1 MKMLCGIIYVPGILL
16 KGKSIPRLR
25 EIREV
30 RGMGIASLQEMNG
43 KRGNQQQTA
52 VTIRDVARHAG
63 VGVGT
68 VSRVINGGAQVSRA
82 TQERVALAIRRLGFR
97 PNAQAR
103 RIHRKRSEIVCFVLS
118 NRSFPNSFHARILQ
132 GVEDCA
138 RDLKQ
143 HVLFTALHYDAT
155 ISPHHI
161 PLPPILDERGLFDGL
176 ILAGTNHPNFLTRI
190 QKMQIPFVVFGNN
203 LFDFKGD
210 KYFDQVGFDGLR
222 GEYEAVRYVTGQGH
236 HNIIFV
242 GDLTYPWVRNRHA
255 GFMKACHEA
264 KIKPNAIT
272 TPRPSGFVAYGE
284 WACDLVLAR
293 KPLPTA
299 VVAVN
304 DEVAF
309 GLWRSF
315 RRRGVRIPDDISL
328 VGFDDR
334 EEATLM
340 DPPLTTVRVRKEEIG
355 HVCLRT
361 LLERLHNPEMAF
373 VEKTLATDLIVRE
386 TVKQR

>member
-1 MKMLCGIIYVPGILL
+1 V
-16 KGKSIPRLR
+16 
-25 EIREV
+25 
-30 RGMGIASLQEMNG
+30 
-43 KRGNQQQTA
+43 NQLQTA
-52 VTIRDVARHAG
+52 ATIRDVARDAG
-63 VGVGT
+63 VGIGT
-68 VSRVINGGAQVSRA
+68 VSRVLNGGAQVSRA
-82 TQERVALAIRRLGFR
+82 TRERVALAIRRLGFR

-132 GVEDCA
+132 GVEDSA
-138 RDLKQ
+138 RELKQ
-143 HVLFTALHYDAT
+143 HVLFAAVHYDPT
-155 ISPHHI
+155 TSPHHI
-161 PLPPILDERGLFDGL
+161 ALPSILAERGLFDGL
-176 ILAGTNHPNFLTRI
+176 ILAGTNYPNLLTRI
-190 QKMQIPFVVFGNN
+190 EKMQIPFVVFGNN

-210 KYFDQVGFDGLR
+210 KYFDQVGFDGFR
-222 GEYEAVRYVTGQGH
+222 GEYDAVRYVISQGH
-236 HNIIFV
+236 RNIIFV
-242 GDLTYPWVRNRHA
+242 GDLTYPWARNRHA
-255 GFMKACHEA
+255 GFLKACHEA
-264 KIKPNAIT
+264 KIKPNSIT
-272 TPRPSGFVAYGE
+272 NARPNGFVSYGE
-284 WACDLVLAR
+284 WACDSVLSR

-299 VVAVN
+299 AVVVN

-355 HVCLRT
+355 QACLRT
-361 LLERLHNPEMAF
+361 LLERLRNPEMAF

-386 TVKQR
+386 TVKQL

>member
-1 MKMLCGIIYVPGILL
+1 MKQ
-16 KGKSIPRLR
+16 RR
-25 EIREV
+25 T
-30 RGMGIASLQEMNG
+30 
-43 KRGNQQQTA
+43 TA
-52 VTIRDVARHAG
+52 TIRDVARDAA
-63 VGVGT
+63 VGIGT
-68 VSRVINGGAQVSRA
+68 VSRVLNGGAQVSRA
-82 TQERVALAIRRLGFR
+82 THERVALAIRRLGFR

-103 RIHRKRSEIVCFVLS
+103 RIHRKRSEIVCFLLS

-132 GVEDCA
+132 GVEDFG
-138 RDLKQ
+138 RELKQ
-143 HVLFTALHYDAT
+143 HVLFAGLRYEAATA
-155 ISPHHI
+155 PHHI
-161 PLPPILDERGLFDGL
+161 PLPPILEERGLFDGL
-176 ILAGTNHPNFLTRI
+176 ILAGTNYPNFLTRI

-203 LFDFKGD
+203 IFDFTGD
-210 KYFDQVGFDGLR
+210 KYFDQVGFDGFR
-222 GEYEAVRYVTGQGH
+222 GEYEAVRYVVSQGH
-236 HNIIFV
+236 RNIVFV
-242 GDLTYPWVRNRHA
+242 GDFTYPWSRNRHA
-255 GFMKACHEA
+255 GFLKACHEA
-264 KIKPNAIT
+264 KIKANSITNA
-272 TPRPSGFVAYGE
+272 RPPGFVAYGE
-284 WACDLVLAR
+284 WACDSLLKR

-355 HVCLRT
+355 QACLRT
-361 LLERLHNPEMAF
+361 LLERLRNPEMAF

-386 TVKQR
+386 TVKQL